1 MAALPRLNKCIKAA
15 GGQVSDEQLQDD
27 VNVAMDCDDL
37 GDELED
43 FMMG

>member
-1 MAALPRLNKCIKAA
+1 MHASMARANKAA